1 MENTTKTRILEQA
14 LVSFARDGYKGTNLR
29 DLAAELGLT
38 KSALYKHYES
48 KEAIWNALID
58 RMEAYYTERFG
69 SPKKLPPVPKSWQEF
84 SAMVMGMLDFTM
96 HDPQI
101 ILTRQLLLTQ
111 QFRDERARRLA
122 TSHFL
127 TGTHEMYTEIFTQ
140 MMERGLMKRDD
151 PAMVAFAF
159 TTPITALV
167 HQCDRE
173 PEREREILAQ
183 LEAFLRHFI
192 QTYGIG
198 ETE

>member
-14 LVSFARDGYKGTNLR
+14 LVSFARDGYRGTNLR

-48 KEAIWNALID
+48 KEAIWNALLD

-69 SPKKLPPVPKSWQEF
+69 SPEKLPPAPKTWQEL
-84 SAMVMGMLDFTM
+84 SAMVMEMLDFTM
-96 HDPQI
+96 HDPKI
-101 ILTRQLLLTQ
+101 ILIRRLLLTQ

-127 TGTHEMYTEIFTQ
+127 TGTQEMYTEIFTQ
-140 MMERGLMKRDD
+140 MMEQSIMKRDD
-151 PAMVAFAF
+151 PAIVAFAF

-167 HQCDRE
+167 HQRDRE

-192 QTYGIG
+192 QIYGI
-198 ETE
+198 EDPS

>member
-58 RMEAYYTERFG
+58 QMEAYYTERFG
-69 SPKKLPPVPKSWQEF
+69 SPEKLPPAPKSWQEF

-127 TGTHEMYTEIFTQ
+127 TGTHKMYTEIFTQ
-140 MMERGLMKRDD
+140 MMAEGLMKRDD
-151 PAMVAFAF
+151 PAIVAFAF

-167 HQCDRE
+167 HQRDRE
-173 PEREREILAQ
+173 PKREQEILMQ

-192 QTYGIG
+192 QIYGIG